1 MLVNPYGNVDQ
12 SGWVLVYSIKGGGLV
27 LKSIWVTT
35 DLINTIGRKLW
46 NLHEIW
52 CDNILVYREAAVD
65 WKMEFKQLILLI
77 FQGHQWTLYSAI
89 SRKDGDK

>member
-1 MLVNPYGNVDQ
+1 MYGLYILYGHIYIIIDYYIRYMKPMLVNPYGNVDQ

-46 NLHEIW
+46 NLHEI
-52 CDNILVYREAAVD
+52 
-65 WKMEFKQLILLI
+65 
-77 FQGHQWTLYSAI
+77 
-89 SRKDGDK
+89 